1 MASTVSN
8 VGPPG
13 PAARSFNH
21 LVRPC
26 EQHRRYIESQCVGS
40 LQIDHQFELGRR
52 LQGKIARIGALQDP
66 VDVGCGAAE
75 DIGGID
81 AVRNETAARSKH
93 AQWIDCGQAVA
104 RCQRNDQ
111 ITMAG
116 GEGIRQD
123 DQAAGRLGSESSNSA
138 FELAIVV
145 GHGNDRLDAKGR
157 GRILDHA
164 YERSGKPIAA
174 TDREER
180 EVLMATDLPGI
191 LIVDDNE
198 DNRYT
203 LQLMLENDG
212 HERIA
217 SAAGGNEAIALIE
230 KEKFSLVLLDLMMPD
245 LNGDEVL
252 KVIKSDPN
260 KRDIPVV
267 MISADTNA
275 DKVSQCIEL
284 GADDYMP
291 KPFNPT
297 ILRARIAAALRR
309 HSLRALESEYLGK
322 IENEKRHSE
331 NLLRNILPAEVV
343 TRLRKGESNIADHFD
358 DATVIFADVVG
369 FGKIT
374 ARMKAYEIV
383 ACLNQLFSEFDKLAE
398 DAGIE
403 KIKTIGDNYMAV
415 AGVPTPCSNHARM
428 AAKFALDTVA
438 ATGRLRSRL
447 PVPFSIRVGLH
458 SGPVMAGVIGTR
470 KFAYDVWGDTV
481 SIAARL
487 EAASQPNRV
496 LASAATVK
504 GLGSD
509 YRFDGPHKIDNKE
522 DRVLEAFFVSRH
534 P

>member
-1 MASTVSN
+1 
-8 VGPPG
+8 
-13 PAARSFNH
+13 
-21 LVRPC
+21 
-26 EQHRRYIESQCVGS
+26 
-40 LQIDHQFELGRR
+40 
-52 LQGKIARIGALQDP
+52 
-66 VDVGCGAAE
+66 
-75 DIGGID
+75 
-81 AVRNETAARSKH
+81 
-93 AQWIDCGQAVA
+93 
-104 RCQRNDQ
+104 
-111 ITMAG
+111 
-116 GEGIRQD
+116 
-123 DQAAGRLGSESSNSA
+123 
-138 FELAIVV
+138 
-145 GHGNDRLDAKGR
+145 
-157 GRILDHA
+157 
-164 YERSGKPIAA
+164 
-174 TDREER
+174 
-180 EVLMATDLPGI
+180 MATDLPGI

-203 LQLMLENDG
+203 LQLMLESDG

-252 KVIKSDPN
+252 KTIKSDPD

-284 GADDYMP
+284 GADDYLP

-309 HSLRALESEYLGK
+309 HSLRALENEYLGK

-331 NLLRNILPAEVV
+331 NLLRNVLPAEVV
-343 TRLRKGESNIADHFD
+343 TRLRNGESNIADHFD

-415 AGVPTPCSNHARM
+415 AGVPTPRSNHARM
-428 AAKFALDTVA
+428 AAKFALDMVA

-447 PVPFSIRVGLH
+447 PVPFPIRVGLH
-458 SGPVMAGVIGTR
+458 SGPVMAGVIGAR

-481 SIAARL
+481 SIAARM

-509 YRFDGPHKIDNKE
+509 YSFDGPHKIDNKE

>member
-1 MASTVSN
+1 
-8 VGPPG
+8 
-13 PAARSFNH
+13 
-21 LVRPC
+21 
-26 EQHRRYIESQCVGS
+26 
-40 LQIDHQFELGRR
+40 
-52 LQGKIARIGALQDP
+52 
-66 VDVGCGAAE
+66 
-75 DIGGID
+75 
-81 AVRNETAARSKH
+81 
-93 AQWIDCGQAVA
+93 
-104 RCQRNDQ
+104 
-111 ITMAG
+111 
-116 GEGIRQD
+116 
-123 DQAAGRLGSESSNSA
+123 
-138 FELAIVV
+138 
-145 GHGNDRLDAKGR
+145 
-157 GRILDHA
+157 
-164 YERSGKPIAA
+164 
-174 TDREER
+174 
-180 EVLMATDLPGI
+180 MATDLPAI

-203 LQLMLENDG
+203 LQLMLESDG
-212 HERIA
+212 HERVA
-217 SAAGGNEAIALIE
+217 SAASGNEAIALIE

-252 KVIKSDPN
+252 KVIKSDPD

-267 MISADTNA
+267 MISADTDA

-284 GADDYMP
+284 GADDYLP
-291 KPFNPT
+291 KPFNPM

-309 HSLRALESEYLGK
+309 HSLRALENEYLGK

-331 NLLRNILPAEVV
+331 NLLRNILPTEIAS
-343 TRLRKGESNIADHFD
+343 RLRNGESNIADYFD
-358 DATVIFADVVG
+358 DATVVFADVVG

-383 ACLNQLFSEFDKLAE
+383 ACLNQLFSEFDRLAE

-415 AGVPTPCSNHARM
+415 AGVPTPRANHVRM
-428 AAKFALDTVA
+428 AAKFALDMVA
-438 ATGRLRSRL
+438 ATARLRSRL

-481 SIAARL
+481 NIAARL
-487 EAASQPNRV
+487 EAAGQPNRV

-509 YRFDGPHKIDNKE
+509 YSFDGPHKIDNKE
-522 DRVLEAFFVSRH
+522 ERVLEAFFLNPR